1 LRHQVALESIITA
14 YAGGSVMGI
23 EALTNTQE
31 ISTRRLPLAANLPA
45 SDPRAMLKWFPR
57 PGDFYNVDAANP
69 PNAGASWLYRNGPVM
84 RMVIELRQ
92 GRVRGQNVIPAG
104 ESGQNASPN
113 FDDQARLWLGNRA
126 LPLRYT
132 VDEVVA
138 NATGRERFS
147 AR

>member
-1 LRHQVALESIITA
+1 
-14 YAGGSVMGI
+14 
-23 EALTNTQE
+23 
-31 ISTRRLPLAANLPA
+31 
-45 SDPRAMLKWFPR
+45 
-57 PGDFYNVDAANP
+57 
-69 PNAGASWLYRNGPVM
+69 M

-104 ESGQNASPN
+104 QNGGNMSPN
-113 FDDQARLWLGNRA
+113 FDDQARLWLANRA